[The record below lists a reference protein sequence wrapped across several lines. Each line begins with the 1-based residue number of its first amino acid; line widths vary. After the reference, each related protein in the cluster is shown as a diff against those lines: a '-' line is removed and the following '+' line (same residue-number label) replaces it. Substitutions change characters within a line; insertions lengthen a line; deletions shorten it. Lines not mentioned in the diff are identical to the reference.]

1 MKDRVYPPV
10 IGLARVVFRLL
21 GLRWNVVGAE
31 HIPRTGGAVLA
42 SNHVSYLDFTICG
55 FAAQP
60 SRRLVRFLAKDVVF
74 KNRFVG
80 PLMRG
85 MHHIPVDRSAGAQAF
100 ADAVRAL
107 QAGEVVGVFPEAT
120 ISQSFMLKSFKL
132 GVARMAMEASVP
144 IVPMVTWGGQRIL
157 TKGGRYSLRRRR
169 TIMVTVGQPIRPE
182 QADRAG
188 SLTLRLHTR
197 MSELLADTQ
206 ARYRDPPDRP
216 GDLWWLPA
224 QLGGTAP
231 TPAEAA
237 VLDGRVAR
245 DRTAAAVTP
254 SDSVQSAPG
263 VCSPTEPDS
272 RPEEKPVDP
281 DPAG

>member
-1 MKDRVYPPV
+1 MVKDRVYPPV
-10 IGLARVVFRLL
+10 IGLARVVFGLL
-21 GLRWNVVGAE
+21 GLRWQVVGAE

-60 SRRLVRFLAKDVVF
+60 SRRLVRFMAKDAVF
-74 KNRFVG
+74 KNRISG

-100 ADAVRAL
+100 ADAVLAL
-107 QAGEVVGVFPEAT
+107 RAGEVVGLFPEAT
-120 ISQSFMLKSFKL
+120 ISRSFSLKSFKL
-132 GVARMAMEASVP
+132 GAARMAMEASVP
-144 IVPMVTWGGQRIL
+144 LVPMVTWGGQRIL
-157 TKGGRYSLRRRR
+157 TKGGRRSLRRRR
-169 TIMVTVGQPIRPE
+169 TIMITVGAPIHPE
-182 QADRAG
+182 PGEKAG

-197 MSELLADTQ
+197 MGELLGDTI
-206 ARYRDPPDRP
+206 ARYPDPPDKP

-224 QLGGTAP
+224 SMGGTAP

-237 VLDGRVAR
+237 VLDAKVSR
-245 DRTAAAVTP
+245 DRSMATTR
-254 SDSVQSAPG
+254 D
-263 VCSPTEPDS
+263 
-272 RPEEKPVDP
+272 KPVDL

>member
-1 MKDRVYPPV
+1 MTRDRVYPPV
-10 IGLARVVFRLL
+10 IGLAKVVFRLL
-21 GLRWNVVGAE
+21 GLRWQVVGAE
-31 HIPRTGGAVLA
+31 HIPPAGGAVLA

-60 SRRLVRFLAKDVVF
+60 SRRLVRFMAKDVVF
-74 KNRFVG
+74 RNRFSG

-85 MHHIPVDRSAGAQAF
+85 MHHIPVDRNAGAQAF

-132 GVARMAMEASVP
+132 GAARMAIEASVP
-144 IVPMVTWGGQRIL
+144 IIPMVTWGGQRIL
-157 TKGGRYSLRRRR
+157 TKRKRYSLRRRR
-169 TIMVTVGQPIRPE
+169 TIMVTVGEPIRVEPGE
-182 QADRAG
+182 KAG
-188 SLTLRLHTR
+188 SITLRLHTR

-206 ARYRDPPDRP
+206 ARYPDPPDRP

-231 TPAEAA
+231 TPEQAA
-237 VLDGRVAR
+237 VLDAKVAS
-245 DRTAAAVTP
+245 DRTRAAP
-254 SDSVQSAPG
+254 
-263 VCSPTEPDS
+263 
-272 RPEEKPVDP
+272 REKPVDP